1 MISLVVKL
9 MIVMHLQVESI
20 VLSIISMLSSPNDE
34 SPANIEAAVSSP
46 TNLFYTDFVYWTST
60 YGLLQYQ
67 ILHVCVMLY
76 LLPIRNC
83 KMITTSSVL
92 QLDSMLVLK
101 KKSVPRCLKQ
111 STLVPLLVGM
121 KTVSEFFRIPETV
134 YDFFPIGFAGNG
146 FSRKRNRYLEFYIGI
161 EIDTSFY

>member
-1 MISLVVKL
+1 
-9 MIVMHLQVESI
+9 
-20 VLSIISMLSSPNDE
+20 MLSSPNDE

-46 TNLFYTDFVYWTST
+46 TSLFYTDFVYWTST

-92 QLDSMLVLK
+92 QLDSMLVLR
-101 KKSVPRCLKQ
+101 KKSVSRCLKQ
-111 STLVPLLVGM
+111 STLVPLLLGM

-134 YDFFPIGFAGNG
+134 YDFFRSGSPVTVFLGNG
-146 FSRKRNRYLEFYIGI
+146 IGI
-161 EIDTSFY
+161 WSFISVSKSIHRFTNVFFGYRF